1 MNVNYLTEYFTT
13 EDMEKTKKRLPLK
26 GGVKLDTIP
35 SLVADVVELVDTP
48 S

>member
-1 MNVNYLTEYFTT
+1 MNVNYPNEFYNMRETWIAKNRLSL
-13 EDMEKTKKRLPLK
+13 KRR
-26 GGVKLDTIP
+26 GKLDTIP